1 VFSFE
6 LLISVITLGSVYAL
20 VALGFHLIY
29 RMTGIIDF
37 AQGEKVVLGGMIAL
51 TIIGL
56 GIDPLLLV
64 VLIVL
69 CIGLVLGVIY
79 DWAVIR
85 PTSRNGNIA
94 AIAATVGMVLVFA
107 NGRNLIW
114 GPDARPFPAM
124 IEGAVKLGGV
134 RVTYQSMVIVAML
147 LTVAVAVSIFM
158 DRSRVGR
165 GMVAAATDPL
175 AATGV
180 GISVSRSRGIA
191 FALAFGLATVA
202 GILIAPLTLAGGGSM
217 GVALSLKGFTGAV
230 IGGLDS
236 TKGVVIGSLLLGI
249 FEGMAGGFLPSG
261 LVDPVI
267 FGALIVILLI
277 LPNGIFGLRRQRV
290 A

>member
-1 VFSFE
+1 MFSFE
-6 LLISVITLGSVYAL
+6 LLVSGITLGSIYAL

-51 TIIGL
+51 TIIGW
-56 GIDPLLLV
+56 GVDQLLLV
-64 VLIVL
+64 MVLVL
-69 CIGLVLGVIY
+69 CVGLVLGVIY
-79 DWAVIR
+79 DWAVMR
-85 PTSRNGNIA
+85 PTSGNGAIA

-114 GPDARPFPAM
+114 GPDARPFPAVFD
-124 IEGAVKLGGV
+124 GAVQIGGV
-134 RVTYQSMVIVAML
+134 RITYQSMVIVAAL
-147 LTVAVAVSIFM
+147 LIVAVAISIFM
-158 DRSRVGR
+158 DRTRVGR

-175 AATGV
+175 AATAV
-180 GISVSRSRGIA
+180 GINVSRSRGIA
-191 FALAFGLATVA
+191 FALAFGLAAVA

-217 GVALSLKGFTGAV
+217 GIALALKGFTGAV

-236 TKGVVIGSLLLGI
+236 TKGVVIGSMLLGI
-249 FEGMAGGFLPSG
+249 FEGLAGGFLTSG

-267 FGALIVILLI
+267 FGALIVMLLVM
-277 LPNGIFGLRRQRV
+277 PNGIFGARRQRV